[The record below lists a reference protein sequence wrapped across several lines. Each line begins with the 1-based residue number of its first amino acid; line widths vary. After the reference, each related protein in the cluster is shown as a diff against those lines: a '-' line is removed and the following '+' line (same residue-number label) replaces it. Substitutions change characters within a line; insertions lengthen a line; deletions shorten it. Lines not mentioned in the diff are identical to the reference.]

1 MLNRRWALIA
11 RPDGIP
17 TAEHLQLVEEEL
29 RAPEDGELVLRN
41 LYLSLDPA
49 TRKRMNDA
57 QGYLP
62 AIALGGTPTTTVL
75 GQVIESRH
83 PDFRPGDIVTSFGDW
98 AQHSIVAVN
107 AMTARISPTRDIPL
121 TRHLSVLGITGMTAY
136 FGLLDCG
143 QLKPG
148 ETVVVSAAAGAVGS
162 LVGQIAKLHGCRAV
176 GIVSTQDKRRRV
188 IEEFGFDD
196 AVLYPG
202 RDAEALAEQIRQ
214 CCPDG
219 VDVCFE
225 NVGGALLDASLLAI
239 NSGARIVLCGLIAD
253 YNAKQAQGCQNLWQV
268 IARSAS
274 MKGFLVK
281 DYLHRRDEALEVL
294 SRWLSAGSL
303 TVREHIETGI
313 ETVPAAFSRLFDG
326 SNDGKLIVALTP

>member
-1 MLNRRWALIA
+1 MLNRRWTLIA

-17 TAEHLQLVEEEL
+17 TAAHLRLVEERL
-29 RAPEDGELVLRN
+29 RAPEDGELVLKN

-83 PDFRPGDIVTSFGDW
+83 PDFRPGDIVTGFGDW
-98 AQHSIVAVN
+98 AEHSIVAVN

-148 ETVVVSAAAGAVGS
+148 ETVIVSAAAGAVGS
-162 LVGQIAKLHGCRAV
+162 LAGQIAKLHGCRAV
-176 GIVSTQDKRRRV
+176 GIVGTEDKRRRV
-188 IEEFGFDD
+188 IDEFGFDD
-196 AVLYPG
+196 AILYPG
-202 RDAEALAEQIRQ
+202 RDVETLAEQIRR

-225 NVGGALLDASLLAI
+225 NVGGTLLDASLLAI

-253 YNAKQAQGCQNLWQV
+253 YNAQQAQGCRNLWQV
-268 IARSAS
+268 IARSAT

-281 DYLHRRDEALEVL
+281 DYLHRRDEAFEAL
-294 SRWLSAGSL
+294 SRWLSAGRL
-303 TVREHIETGI
+303 TVREHIEPGI
-313 ETVPAAFSRLFDG
+313 ENVPDAFARLFDG
-326 SNDGKLIVALTP
+326 SNDGKLIVALAP